1 MNLGNEVSNYFNPF
15 AHINFGL
22 IWTIVA
28 MVLALGGGITLYF
41 TFLRSKKKPA
51 GFMGKVKDFLC
62 FKKFG
67 LEEIL
72 KFTYPIFAIFITLYS
87 FVFITTDVAQ
97 FFKLLLG
104 GNVALRLVYELLTM
118 ISNIEKN
125 TKK

>member
-1 MNLGNEVSNYFNPF
+1 MNLGNELNAYFNPF
-15 AHINFGL
+15 AHINFAL
-22 IWTIVA
+22 IWTIIVI
-28 MVLALGGGITLYF
+28 VLSLGGGITLYF
-41 TFLRSKKKPA
+41 TFLRNKKKPS
-51 GFMGKVKDFLC
+51 GFLGVVKDFLC
-62 FKKFG
+62 FKRFG